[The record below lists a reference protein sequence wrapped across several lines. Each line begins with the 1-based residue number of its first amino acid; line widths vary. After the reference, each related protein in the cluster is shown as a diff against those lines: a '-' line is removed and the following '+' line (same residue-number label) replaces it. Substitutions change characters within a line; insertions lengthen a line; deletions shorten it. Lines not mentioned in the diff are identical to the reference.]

1 MYRVFAAMPN
11 RFFKRFCGGFATVY
25 PAPEM
30 DEKTFLQG

>member
-1 MYRVFAAMPN
+1 MYRVFAALPN
-11 RFFKRFCGGFATVY
+11 RFLSGFATVY

>member
-1 MYRVFAAMPN
+1 MYRVFAALPN
-11 RFFKRFCGGFATVY
+11 RFLNGFAAVY